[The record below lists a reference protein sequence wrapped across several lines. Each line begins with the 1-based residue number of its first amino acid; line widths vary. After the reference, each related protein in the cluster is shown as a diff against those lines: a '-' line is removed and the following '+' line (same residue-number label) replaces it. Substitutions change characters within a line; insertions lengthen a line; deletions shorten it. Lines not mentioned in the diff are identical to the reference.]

1 MQKNQRIITIF
12 ISLIFTLFPALSHAS
27 LVVEKAVTRPAS
39 SSVEIKVMVQQLD
52 TANAS
57 VVVASQPKVAAC
69 SLPANEF
76 GIQGGVINLH
86 QSADCFRVSVAP
98 LTAAPSVAVASIQTV
113 TTVRVIRS
121 HTITHEGFRSGTNG
135 QTQVP
140 LTPVVPAVMAIVI
153 IALSVIYRPRVQKFS
168 KITFHSLSLSQLQIL
183 RC

>member
-1 MQKNQRIITIF
+1 MPKNQKIIAIL
-12 ISLIFTLFPALSHAS
+12 ISLIFALVPELSHAFLPVS
-27 LVVEKAVTRPAS
+27 DAISTSAPT
-39 SSVEIKVMVQQLD
+39 SVEIKVMVKQLD
-52 TANAS
+52 TANVSMA
-57 VVVASQPKVAAC
+57 VPSQSKVAAC

-76 GIQGGVINLH
+76 GIQGGAINLH
-86 QSADCFRVSVAP
+86 QPADCFRVSVAP
-98 LTAAPSVAVASIQTV
+98 VTVAPSIAVATIQTV

-121 HTITHEGFRSGTNG
+121 HAINSEGFHSGTNR
-135 QTQVP
+135 QSQVP

>member
-1 MQKNQRIITIF
+1 MPKNQKIIAIF
-12 ISLIFTLFPALSHAS
+12 TSLIFALVPELSHAFLPVS
-27 LVVEKAVTRPAS
+27 EVALTPAPT
-39 SSVEIKVMVQQLD
+39 SVEIKVMVQQLD
-52 TANAS
+52 TANVS

-86 QSADCFRVSVAP
+86 QPADCFRVSVAP
-98 LTAAPSVAVASIQTV
+98 LTAAPSIAVASIQTV

-121 HTITHEGFRSGTNG
+121 HTMTHEGFHSGTNG

-168 KITFHSLSLSQLQIL
+168 KVTFHSLSLSQLQIL